1 MVLDILHSTFVC
13 FQQAIVSH
21 CVDVVDNDNHANDN
35 DDGDN
40 ADDDDGSDDG
50 DDDGYRQALVDV
62 VEQLLDQSV
71 PNWQEDIDRQA
82 ISSG

>member
-1 MVLDILHSTFVC
+1 M
-13 FQQAIVSH
+13 
-21 CVDVVDNDNHANDN
+21 VDNDDDAND
-35 DDGDN
+35 DDDDDSDN
-40 ADDDDGSDDG
+40 ADDDDVSDDG
-50 DDDGYRQALVDV
+50 DDDGDDGDDDGYHQALVDV